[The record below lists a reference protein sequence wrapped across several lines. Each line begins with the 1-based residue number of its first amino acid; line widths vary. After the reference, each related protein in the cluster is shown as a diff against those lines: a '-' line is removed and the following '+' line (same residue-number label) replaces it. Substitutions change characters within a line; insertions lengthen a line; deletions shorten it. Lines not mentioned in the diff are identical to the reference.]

1 MGTSK
6 LELQFLVRHGVT
18 HMSGAVADNETETLQ
33 RHREETPFSRLAM
46 TSLPLRCQ
54 VLPSSSD

>member
-1 MGTSK
+1 MHVGVRGMGTSK

-33 RHREETPFSRLAM
+33 RHREERQ
-46 TSLPLRCQ
+46 RG
-54 VLPSSSD
+54 